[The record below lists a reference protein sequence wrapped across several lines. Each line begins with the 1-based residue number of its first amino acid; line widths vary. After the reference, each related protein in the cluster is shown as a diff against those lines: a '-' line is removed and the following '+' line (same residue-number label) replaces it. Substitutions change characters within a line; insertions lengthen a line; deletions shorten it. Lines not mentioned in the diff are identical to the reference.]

1 VTNRVPVSSIESS
14 IGYTL
19 SNRQE
24 FVKKGGGKGRMHRT
38 DGKKGSVTTGLMLIL
53 VVLVGTGVDVW
64 AARVKDIAGIKGARP
79 NQLIGYGLVVGLN
92 TSGDDDKTEFTFQS
106 LTNMM
111 QRMGI
116 VVDKGKV
123 DIDNVAG
130 VMVTATLHPFAKVG
144 TRIDVVV
151 SSMGNAKDLQGGTL
165 LLTPLSAPDGNVY
178 AVAQGPISIGGF
190 AAGGAAGGGV
200 QKNHPTVGYIPG
212 GAIVEKELPL
222 HLLEKQTISLNL
234 NNPDFTTCLRLNE
247 VINKGLG
254 EDIAQPID
262 AGTVEIK
269 VPLKSQENLVEF
281 ISLIENLEIAP
292 DTIAK
297 VVLNERTGTVIM
309 GENVRI
315 STVAVSHGN
324 LSIIIKE
331 RERVSQPL
339 PFSEGETVVTPE
351 TEVVVGEESRRLIVV
366 PEGVNIREV
375 VRGLN
380 AIGVSPRDL
389 ISILQA
395 IRASGALQ
403 AELVII

>member
-1 VTNRVPVSSIESS
+1 MNCGDELIANRV
-14 IGYTL
+14 
-19 SNRQE
+19 R
-24 FVKKGGGKGRMHRT
+24 KKHIAIC
-38 DGKKGSVTTGLMLIL
+38 LIL
-53 VVLVGTGVDVW
+53 VLVVWMGLERDVW

-92 TSGDDDKTEFTFQS
+92 SSGDDDKTEFTFQS

-111 QRMGI
+111 KRMGI
-116 VVDKGKV
+116 VVDKKNV
-123 DIDNVAG
+123 DLDNVAG
-130 VMVTATLHPFAKVG
+130 VMVTANLPSFSKVG

-165 LLTPLSAPDGNVY
+165 LLTPLRAPDGNVY
-178 AVAQGPISIGGF
+178 AVAQGPISTGGF
-190 AAGGAAGGGV
+190 SAGGAAGGGV

-212 GAIVEKELPL
+212 GAIVEKDLSL
-222 HLLEKQTISLNL
+222 NLLERNVISLNL
-234 NNPDFTTCLRLNE
+234 NNPDFTTCLRLTR
-247 VINKGLG
+247 VINVGLG
-254 EDIAQPID
+254 EELAQSID
-262 AGTVEIK
+262 AGTVQIK
-269 VPLKSQENLVEF
+269 IPWEFQERLVEF
-281 ISLIENLEIAP
+281 ISLVENLDIAP
-292 DTIAK
+292 DAIAK

-324 LSIIIKE
+324 LSIIVKE

-339 PFSEGETVVTPE
+339 PFSGGETVVTPD
-351 TEVVVGEESRRLIVV
+351 TEIAVKEEDSRLMLV
-366 PEGVNIREV
+366 PEGVNLREV

-389 ISILQA
+389 ISIFQA

>member
-1 VTNRVPVSSIESS
+1 
-14 IGYTL
+14 
-19 SNRQE
+19 
-24 FVKKGGGKGRMHRT
+24 MHRG
-38 DGKKGSVTTGLMLIL
+38 DELVENKVRKRIIAICLIL
-53 VVLVGTGVDVW
+53 AVGVWVDTEVDVW
-64 AARVKDIAGIKGARP
+64 AARVKDIASIKGARS

-92 TSGDDDKTEFTFQS
+92 SSGDDDKTEFTFQS

-123 DIDNVAG
+123 DLDNVAG
-130 VMVTATLHPFAKVG
+130 VMVTATLPPFAKVG

-165 LLTPLSAPDGNVY
+165 LLTPLGAPDGNVY
-178 AVAQGPISIGGF
+178 AVAQGPLSIGGF

-212 GAIVEKELPL
+212 GAIVERNLPL
-222 HLLEKQTISLNL
+222 SLSERRMMSLNI
-234 NNPDFTTCLRLNE
+234 NNPDFTTCLRLTK
-247 VINKGLG
+247 VINMGLG
-254 EDIAQPID
+254 KEVAQSVD
-262 AGTVEIK
+262 AGTVEVKI
-269 VPLKSQENLVEF
+269 PEEFQGRLVEF
-281 ISLIENLEIAP
+281 ISLVENLEITP

-297 VVLNERTGTVIM
+297 VVLNERTGTIIM

-315 STVAVSHGN
+315 STVAISHGN

-331 RERVSQPL
+331 SKRVSQPL

-351 TEVVVGEESRRLIVV
+351 TEVVAKEENTRLVVV
-366 PEGVNIREV
+366 PRGVNLREV

-389 ISILQA
+389 ISIFQA